1 LKTATSSKPK
11 TSGTTQRRLL
21 DPHNDGPARTVNT
34 EDQNEAQ
41 GLKIA
46 QIWIK
51 TKMGKPGQ
59 HTTGT
64 KAPFFIKIQRKSIQP
79 WRLLL
84 SLPHLIEN

>member
-21 DPHNDGPARTVNT
+21 DLHNDGPARTVNT

-51 TKMGKPGQ
+51 TKMENPAAHNGNKN
-59 HTTGT
+59 
-64 KAPFFIKIQRKSIQP
+64 SIF
-79 WRLLL
+79 
-84 SLPHLIEN
+84 H